1 MRWTGTLDRAVQT
14 PRGRPY
20 KKDWDTL
27 RGIKILFCC
36 CGLRFFSPLRG
47 TNSKTTNYLLSFFFF
62 SAQYPKTWRKIS
74 RCGPFETERLKRYQ
88 NRFFNSLKVRWVPS
102 SIRYGGPAPPPP
114 GSSLGR
120 GSLCQCVFG
129 RDAWLSLVRKCAKQE
144 SNGKEIV
151 AQQKA

>member
-27 RGIKILFCC
+27 RDIKILFCC

-88 NRFFNSLKVRWVPS
+88 NRFFNSLKVR
-102 SIRYGGPAPPPP
+102 
-114 GSSLGR
+114 
-120 GSLCQCVFG
+120 
-129 RDAWLSLVRKCAKQE
+129 
-144 SNGKEIV
+144 
-151 AQQKA
+151 